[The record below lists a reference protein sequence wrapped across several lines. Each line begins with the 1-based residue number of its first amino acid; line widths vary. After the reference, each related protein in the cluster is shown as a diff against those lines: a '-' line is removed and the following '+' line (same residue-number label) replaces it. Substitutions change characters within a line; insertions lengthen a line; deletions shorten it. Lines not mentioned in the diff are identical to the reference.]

1 MNGRDQIVFNNIYAV
16 LRTGK
21 RLVLRMNMASGD
33 IIWEESK

>member
-1 MNGRDQIVFNNIYAV
+1 MKGRDQIVFNNIYAV

-33 IIWEESK
+33 IIWKESK